1 MTGHQI
7 KTAFRYLSRHKGY
20 TFINIAGL
28 SVGIAC
34 CLLIMLF
41 VRSEWSYDRFHS
53 KADRIYRVWLD
64 EIYEGS
70 RFTNT
75 VTPIPLA
82 PALQANLPEVE
93 AVCRIYSF
101 NTLVKSGQNTFNES
115 VSMVDS
121 NFFRVFDFKL
131 HEGDIHRALE
141 NHQSIVISEEMAKKY
156 FGKEKA
162 TGQTIELQ
170 MGNEKVL
177 FTVAAIAAETPKES
191 SIGRASCRERC

>member
-1 MTGHQI
+1 MIFNQL

-20 TFINIAGL
+20 AFINIAGL

-82 PALQANLPEVE
+82 PALQANMPEVE
-93 AVCRIYSF
+93 AVCRMYSF
-101 NTLVKSGQNTFNES
+101 NTLEKSGEDTMIVA
-115 VSMVDS
+115 VSMVYS

-141 NHQSIVISEEMAKKY
+141 NHQTIVISEEKAKKY
-156 FGKEKA
+156 CGKEKA
-162 TGQTIELQ
+162 TGQTIGLQ

-177 FTVAAIAAETPKES
+177 FTVAAIAAETP
-191 SIGRASCRERC
+191 